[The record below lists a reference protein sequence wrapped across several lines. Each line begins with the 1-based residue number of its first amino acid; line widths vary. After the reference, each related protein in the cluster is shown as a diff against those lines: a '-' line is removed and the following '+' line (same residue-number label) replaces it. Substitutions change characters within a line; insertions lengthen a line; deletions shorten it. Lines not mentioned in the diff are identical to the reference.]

1 MKRYIILG
9 AIGLALVVAALVLNE
24 MLIHEETPAPAQQS
38 ADATSPTPTPPATAP
53 AAPSATAPPATAPAA
68 TASDAP
74 ARAPAPAAPT
84 PLQAPAATPKPIAP
98 SFDIVRV
105 NPRGDVVIAGRAEPN
120 ATVSILD
127 GETPLGT
134 VKSDGRG
141 EWVWV
146 PSDVLAP
153 GSHSLNL
160 QSQLPGRDAVKSES
174 AVVVVVPERERDIAG
189 QPAKAPDKPLALM
202 VPREGAGATIV
213 LQAPVPPRTPQVS
226 TSVPSQPVVAKTGP
240 AGPLLSVEALDYDR
254 RGRVSFSGRTEPE
267 GRLFAYI
274 DNKIAGQTAAD
285 ARGGW
290 KLTPDHEL
298 GVGAHQL
305 RVDLVGDQGKVSARV
320 ELIFYRAAMMAD
332 AGQDD
337 PSLAKPG
344 SIVIQ
349 PGNNLWRIA
358 RHTYGAGIQYT
369 LIFDANREHIR
380 DPNLIY
386 PGQVFSLPT
395 GN

>member
-24 MLIHEETPAPAQQS
+24 MLIREEIPAPAQQS
-38 ADATSPTPTPPATAP
+38 ADATPPPAAS
-53 AAPSATAPPATAPAA
+53 AAPSATL
-68 TASDAP
+68 SSS
-74 ARAPAPAAPT
+74 APT
-84 PLQAPAATPKPIAP
+84 PTAPTTLQAPAAAPKPIAP

-105 NPRGDVVIAGRAEPN
+105 NPRGDVVIAGRAGPN

-127 GETPLGT
+127 GEAPLGT
-134 VKSDGRG
+134 AKADGRG

-153 GSHSLNL
+153 GSHSLSL
-160 QSQLPGRDAVKSES
+160 RSQLPGQDAVKSES

-213 LQAPVPPRTPQVS
+213 LQAPTPPPAPQASTPLA
-226 TSVPSQPVVAKTGP
+226 SVPSQPVVAKTGP
-240 AGPLLSVEALDYDR
+240 AGSLLSVEALDYDQ

-274 DNKIAGQTAAD
+274 DNKIAGQTVAD

-290 KLTPDHEL
+290 KLTPDREL
-298 GVGAHQL
+298 DVGAHQL
-305 RVDLVGDQGKVSARV
+305 RIDLVGEQGKVAARV
-320 ELIFYRAAMMAD
+320 ELIFYRAAMIAD
-332 AGQDD
+332 ASQAD
-337 PSLAKPG
+337 PALAKPG

-369 LIFDANREHIR
+369 LIFDANREQIR

-386 PGQVFSLPT
+386 PGQVFALPT